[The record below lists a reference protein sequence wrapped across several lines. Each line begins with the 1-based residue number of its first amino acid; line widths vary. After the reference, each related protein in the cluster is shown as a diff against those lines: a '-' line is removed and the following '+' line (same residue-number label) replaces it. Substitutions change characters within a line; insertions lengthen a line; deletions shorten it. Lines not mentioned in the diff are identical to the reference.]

1 MMNYRVIPASLAAGI
16 LCLFSLLLPA
26 QTATAGEVKLEAYL
40 IWGTDDAKS
49 PDPAHKQVE
58 ADLKE
63 KLKKLPLKWANY
75 FEVNRKAVKL
85 SETEAKRV
93 TLSEKCDVEIK
104 YTGKSSVEV
113 SLFGK
118 GEPVVKR
125 TQMLAKGEAL
135 FLGGNAPNSTAW
147 LVVIKRVE

>member
-1 MMNYRVIPASLAAGI
+1 MMNYRVYPATLVAGLLFFSAWMICAQSALAGDVKVEVY
-16 LCLFSLLLPA
+16 LL
-26 QTATAGEVKLEAYL
+26 
-40 IWGTDDAKS
+40 WGTDDAKS
-49 PDPAHKQVE
+49 PDSSHKPVD

-75 FEVNRKAVKL
+75 FEVNRKTVAL
-85 SETEAKRV
+85 SDGGTKKV
-93 TLSEKCDVEIK
+93 TLSDKCDVEIK
-104 YTGKSSVEV
+104 YAGKSSMEV

-125 TQMLAKGEAL
+125 TQTLSKGETL

-147 LVVIKRVE
+147 LVAIKRVE